1 MSQLQWTFIS
11 DTGEQF
17 RVGMY
22 HGDESGHLMVHCNGT
37 VLLIDFSVFSSKEYH
52 FMLGEDLFTLKLNR
66 EPTRF
71 TYSLTADEDV
81 DSARNRRRKL
91 EKKRFEIVQIIILA
105 IVIIGLIALFIWRL
119 GYEGTEV
126 DDKYFPF

>member
-1 MSQLQWTFIS
+1 MSQLQWTFIN
-11 DTGEQF
+11 DAGEQF
-17 RVGMY
+17 RVSLY
-22 HGDESGHLMVHCNGT
+22 HGDESGHLMVQCNGT
-37 VLLIDFSVFSSKEYH
+37 VMIIDFAVFSSREYH
-52 FMLGEDLFTLKLNR
+52 FMLGEDLFTLRLNR

-81 DSARNRRRKL
+81 DSVRNRRRKL
-91 EKKRFEIVQIIILA
+91 EQKRLEIVQIVALA
-105 IVIIGLIALFIWRL
+105 IVIIALIALFIWRL